1 MLSPY
6 RTPSNTNKRKQ
17 KISKTE
23 HEPKRS
29 QMSSNDPVINSVTE
43 TVEPIKPGK
52 WKNKLKD
59 GAKIEINDKD
69 LDEILYNKNL

>member
-6 RTPSNTNKRKQ
+6 RIPSKSNKKNQ

-23 HEPKRS
+23 HEPKRT

-43 TVEPIKPGK
+43 TIKPVK
-52 WKNKLKD
+52 TENKLKGGGNFEFD
-59 GAKIEINDKD
+59 DEY
-69 LDEILYNKNL
+69 LDEILHDNSL